1 MKETDE
7 RRHCPDWRFNAEMDG
22 HPGGDFPLAETTMP
36 PSRALVLNVMLSLLV
51 SAAVFVVVSQIVLVP
66 QMARQQ
72 AEIVVLQAQ
81 VNELQA
87 AVAAETSAAVTKVGT
102 KTVTAGAQAGAPA
115 AATSAGAQAAPAI
128 APAKRGAVPAIA
140 K

>member
-1 MKETDE
+1 M
-7 RRHCPDWRFNAEMDG
+7 
-22 HPGGDFPLAETTMP
+22 AETTMP